1 MSMCVTALELVLCS
15 IHCACGCPQ
24 GVKTPA
30 DLLEYVHEFGEQHLV
45 LYLWMS
51 MFLLTSLRL
60 ITGPVAKKFSLIAS
74 QI

>member
-1 MSMCVTALELVLCS
+1 MLCG

-30 DLLEYVHEFGEQHLV
+30 DLLEYVLESGEQHLV

-51 MFLLTSLRL
+51 MLLLTSLRL
-60 ITGPVAKKFSLIAS
+60 ITDPVAKKSPSIAS
-74 QI
+74 LQI